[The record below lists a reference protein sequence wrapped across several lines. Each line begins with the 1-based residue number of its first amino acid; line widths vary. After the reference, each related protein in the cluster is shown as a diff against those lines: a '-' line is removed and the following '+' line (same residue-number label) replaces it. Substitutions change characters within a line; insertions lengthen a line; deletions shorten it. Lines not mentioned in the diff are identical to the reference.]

1 MITSRNAPR
10 GVWENHFSTNT
21 ERKMHMTDHYR
32 VSWRKGRRIGAQ
44 GIFYP
49 DSVVVQAASEEEAI
63 RKAYETHEHLFFAE
77 AEKINQ
83 PKED

>member
-1 MITSRNAPR
+1 MTMICADCNQLKHP
-10 GVWENHFSTNT
+10 GT
-21 ERKMHMTDHYR
+21 ECQMPEDNMVDHYR

-83 PKED
+83 P